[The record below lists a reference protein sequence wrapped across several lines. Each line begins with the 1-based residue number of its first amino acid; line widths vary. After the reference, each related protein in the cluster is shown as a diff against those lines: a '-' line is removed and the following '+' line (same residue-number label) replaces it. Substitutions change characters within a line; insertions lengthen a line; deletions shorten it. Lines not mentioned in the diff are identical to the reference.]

1 MSTPKAS
8 VPPPLSEPALARRAP
23 AELVAH
29 TEEPPP
35 SIRVGAQASRPPVAS
50 EREDDSEDDAG
61 ESGVHLVLGAKAPK
75 VPNDATG

>member
-1 MSTPKAS
+1 
-8 VPPPLSEPALARRAP
+8 LSEPALARRAP

-35 SIRVGAQASRPPVAS
+35 SIRVGAQASRPPPRPPVAS
-50 EREDDSEDDAG
+50 EREDDGEDDAG
-61 ESGVHLVLGAKAPK
+61 ESGVHLVLGAKPPK